1 MTHASDFA
9 SISPELLADAF
20 DALEEG
26 IAIYNADEQLVAF
39 NKRYKELLGPMA
51 DMIKPGMNWRD
62 LIHGCVQR
70 GVVTQKHESGAEWED
85 ISEQDRDTQAR
96 RTELRQLD
104 GRFFELSYH
113 PTSSGGFVVTR
124 TDVTDR
130 HMAELLAEERDR
142 LLSRILEANPIPV
155 VMAEAEGGKIV
166 YRSPAAIEMIGD
178 TQYALETFVDPKDRT
193 EYVDAMRKQ
202 RKVEDFRTRFRS
214 ADGSIIS
221 VSLTGVLIEFGGKE
235 CVVSSMTDLTEA
247 QERDAMI
254 RRVVEACPAPVL
266 MNRAATGELL
276 YQSPKVLELFGEK
289 TFAAEYWADPAERA
303 PFLEAVRKNREV
315 TEWRARFRNA
325 KGDEFQGAVSARII
339 EWEGEEVIVSHTRDL
354 TDQLAIEAELEHQR
368 EQVFQNEKMMAL
380 GGLMAGVA
388 HELNNP
394 LSVVVGHAMMLQDEA
409 SDPEILR
416 KTKKISNAAER
427 CSKIVKAFLTMARHE
442 PVRMEE
448 TNINEVIETA
458 VEVANYGDAL
468 GSARIDVSLDPDVA
482 TICSDPDQL
491 TQVVINL
498 ALNAAQAIGDSG
510 GKIHITSRQG
520 KKGVEIL
527 VDELHLGPVD
537 ADAR

>member
-1 MTHASDFA
+1 MH
-9 SISPELLADAF
+9 
-20 DALEEG
+20 
-26 IAIYNADEQLVAF
+26 
-39 NKRYKELLGPMA
+39 
-51 DMIKPGMNWRD
+51 
-62 LIHGCVQR
+62 
-70 GVVTQKHESGAEWED
+70 
-85 ISEQDRDTQAR
+85 
-96 RTELRQLD
+96 
-104 GRFFELSYH
+104 
-113 PTSSGGFVVTR
+113 
-124 TDVTDR
+124 
-130 HMAELLAEERDR
+130 
-142 LLSRILEANPIPV
+142 
-155 VMAEAEGGKIV
+155 
-166 YRSPAAIEMIGD
+166 
-178 TQYALETFVDPKDRT
+178 
-193 EYVDAMRKQ
+193 
-202 RKVEDFRTRFRS
+202 
-214 ADGSIIS
+214 
-221 VSLTGVLIEFGGKE
+221 
-235 CVVSSMTDLTEA
+235 
-247 QERDAMI
+247 
-254 RRVVEACPAPVL
+254 
-266 MNRAATGELL
+266 
-276 YQSPKVLELFGEK
+276 
-289 TFAAEYWADPAERA
+289 AEYWADPAERA

-527 VDELHLGPVD
+527 VDDDGPGVPKDIRGRVFEPFFTTKGVGKGTGIGLAMCHRIVTAHKGSITLETSPGGGARFVVTLPARPADHKDVPKAEPAEAREKVCRVLVIDDEPDVADLNAEILSRGGFSTDVVYNARDLLDSIENMTYDAVVSDLNMPDMDGRGIYEAILDRRPDLAERTGFLTGDTMGRSSQTFLGEAKRPYIEKPVSPQELRAFVSRLVSRS
-537 ADAR
+537 AE